1 MSKLN
6 FEYLNKDNKN
16 LFNVTL
22 EKESLVQS
30 KVISLENL
38 IKILQTLNNTVD
50 QTDTGYLPKNLLRSV
65 SSPSSN
71 KAHQRPSYKDMPWN
85 DKNENPTSQ

>member
-22 EKESLVQS
+22 EREALVQS

-38 IKILQTLNNTVD
+38 IKILQTLNNT
-50 QTDTGYLPKNLLRSV
+50 RS
-65 SSPSSN
+65 
-71 KAHQRPSYKDMPWN
+71 
-85 DKNENPTSQ
+85 E

>member
-38 IKILQTLNNTVD
+38 IKILQTL
-50 QTDTGYLPKNLLRSV
+50 
-65 SSPSSN
+65 
-71 KAHQRPSYKDMPWN
+71 KAK
-85 DKNENPTSQ
+85 

>member
-50 QTDTGYLPKNLLRSV
+50 QTDTGYLPKL
-65 SSPSSN
+65 
-71 KAHQRPSYKDMPWN
+71 H
-85 DKNENPTSQ
+85 